1 MECYKTIFNNKKIII
16 NNYDFKNFYLT
27 TNNSIEYY
35 SKITKSDTF
44 NNLVFYKIINYF
56 VKKKK
61 FKPHFEKR
69 KKIFKVKNENK
80 ISLLRN
86 FSLKTKILN
95 KIISLLDLISSN
107 KKKFLIVDG
116 FSNIINIKL
125 NLNSF
130 QLPFPT
136 LKYFNNN
143 IVINKKNFNYHKRK
157 KYISKRKA
165 DSEFEDFF

>member
-1 MECYKTIFNNKKIII
+1 M
-16 NNYDFKNFYLT
+16 
-27 TNNSIEYY
+27 
-35 SKITKSDTF
+35 
-44 NNLVFYKIINYF
+44 
-56 VKKKK
+56 
-61 FKPHFEKR
+61 KR
-69 KKIFKVKNENK
+69 EKIFKVKNENK

-95 KIISLLDLISSN
+95 KIISLLDFISSN

-143 IVINKKNFNYHKRK
+143 IVINKKILITIKEKN
-157 KYISKRKA
+157 ISKRK
-165 DSEFEDFF
+165 SR